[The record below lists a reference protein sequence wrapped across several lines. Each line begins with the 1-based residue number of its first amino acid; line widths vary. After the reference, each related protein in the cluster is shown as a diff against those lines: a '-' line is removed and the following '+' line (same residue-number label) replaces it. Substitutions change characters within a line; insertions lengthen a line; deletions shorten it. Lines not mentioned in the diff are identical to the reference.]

1 MKKTILILTMVL
13 LLVPA
18 GLFAGVFDLSL
29 GVTAQNK
36 MGYDATSG
44 EFDEDMFTDV
54 ENYAF
59 GGDIRMRL
67 LFAEVG
73 IMGLYSQTA
82 AEETRIDGILTG
94 GLSLDLLGLVRVG
107 LGMGPRMTVV
117 EETGGWKVYGPDN
130 TAIDEDTDFESALM
144 NAPMTYRAT
153 VDLKLGKILLGL
165 NYTVDSNGFTFD
177 EPNPVNLMPD
187 DAAWGNG
194 RIGASVLFTIF

>member
-1 MKKTILILTMVL
+1 MKKTLLVLTMIL

-29 GVTAQNK
+29 GATAQYQ
-36 MGYDATSG
+36 GPFDASSDI
-44 EFDEDMFTDV
+44 EWTDGMSEV
-54 ENYAF
+54 ENYAL

-73 IMGLYSQTA
+73 IMGLYS
-82 AEETRIDGILTG
+82 EVENGYKINGVLTG

-107 LGMGPRMTVV
+107 LGMGPRMTA
-117 EETGGWKVYGPDN
+117 TNIDGTWMVYGPDN
-130 TAIDEDTDFESALM
+130 VEVDEGTDFEAAFM

-153 VDLKLGKILLGL
+153 VDLKLGSILLGL

-177 EPNPVNLMPD
+177 NPNPTYLMPD
-187 DAAWGNG
+187 DDSWGNG

>member
-1 MKKTILILTMVL
+1 MKKTILIMAMVL

-18 GLFAGVFDLSL
+18 GLFAGLFDLSL
-29 GVTAQNK
+29 GATAQYQ
-36 MGYDATSG
+36 GPFDVTSDIEWADG
-44 EFDEDMFTDV
+44 MSEI

-73 IMGLYSQTA
+73 IMGLYSQLD
-82 AEETRIDGILTG
+82 EGYKINGIVTG

-107 LGMGPRMTVV
+107 LGMGPRMTATNVDGTWTV
-117 EETGGWKVYGPDN
+117 FGPGNEEVTEG
-130 TAIDEDTDFESALM
+130 TDFEAAFM

-165 NYTVDSNGFTFD
+165 NYTVDSNGFTFED
-177 EPNPVNLMPD
+177 PDPTTLMPTAD
-187 DAAWGNG
+187 AWGNG
-194 RIGASVLFTIF
+194 RIGASVLFTLL

>member
-1 MKKTILILTMVL
+1 MNVLKKIT
-13 LLVPA
+13 LLVFSGMIFQVLCYS
-18 GLFAGVFDLSL
+18 GLL
-29 GVTAQNK
+29 AQ
-36 MGYDATSG
+36 
-44 EFDEDMFTDV
+44 
-54 ENYAF
+54 
-59 GGDIRMRL
+59 
-67 LFAEVG
+67 
-73 IMGLYSQTA
+73 Q
-82 AEETRIDGILTG
+82 
-94 GLSLDLLGLVRVG
+94 
-107 LGMGPRMTVV
+107 
-117 EETGGWKVYGPDN
+117 TGGWKVYGPDN

>member
-177 EPNPVNLMPD
+177 EPNPANLMPD